1 MVKKTMMH
9 KEIGEIKTDLEVLK
23 EVVKEKFRNIEK
35 SLKNIDRAIS
45 GNGQPGL
52 VQKLALDED
61 RLDKHIIDDANWK
74 GIKDGSISNMKWG
87 IGIGLSILTMAIVL
101 VTFI

>member
-1 MVKKTMMH
+1 MVKKTTMRE
-9 KEIGEIKTDLEVLK
+9 EISEIKIDVEVLK
-23 EVVKEKFRNIEK
+23 EVIKEKFRNIEK
-35 SLKNIDRAIS
+35 SLKNIDKAIS

-74 GIKDGSISNMKWG
+74 GIKDGSISNMKW
-87 IGIGLSILTMAIVL
+87 IMTIGLSVLTVVIVIM
-101 VTFI
+101 TFI